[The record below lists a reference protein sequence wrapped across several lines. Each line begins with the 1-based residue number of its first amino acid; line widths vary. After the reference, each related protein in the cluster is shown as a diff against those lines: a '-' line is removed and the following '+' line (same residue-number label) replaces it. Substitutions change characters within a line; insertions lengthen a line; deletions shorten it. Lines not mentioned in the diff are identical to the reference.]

1 MTGKHQQPFASIAGQ
16 ITSWIFRK
24 IKYLM
29 MTQKKVEESAELFEN
44 VLKRS
49 LPGEH
54 RRHILLMLN
63 NCSYGGKNDQPEFQ
77 PSS

>member
-44 VLKRS
+44 V
-49 LPGEH
+49 
-54 RRHILLMLN
+54 
-63 NCSYGGKNDQPEFQ
+63 
-77 PSS
+77 